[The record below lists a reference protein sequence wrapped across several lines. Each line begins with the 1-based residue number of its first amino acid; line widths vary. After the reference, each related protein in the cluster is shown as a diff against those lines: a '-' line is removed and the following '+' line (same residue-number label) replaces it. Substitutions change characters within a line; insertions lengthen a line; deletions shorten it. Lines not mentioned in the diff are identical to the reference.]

1 MRRVAVAFVV
11 LVWGASVEARSS
23 APLYD
28 SNYLNIGL
36 GCQWQEKCMAKQQK
50 AMNKALKFVRKYD
63 PPAWRIHLCN
73 RNAARTRY
81 RVDWVGFEN
90 CIRNTA
96 LREPPPRPARK
107 PQSKSGHGELASRSR
122 GERG

>member
-1 MRRVAVAFVV
+1 
-11 LVWGASVEARSS
+11 
-23 APLYD
+23 
-28 SNYLNIGL
+28 
-36 GCQWQEKCMAKQQK
+36 MAQQQK
-50 AMNKALKFVRKYD
+50 AMNKALKYVRKHD
-63 PPAWRIHLCN
+63 LPAWRIHMCN

-96 LREPPPRPARK
+96 LRDPPPRAVRKAPAK
-107 PQSKSGHGELASRSR
+107 PAHGEIASRSR